1 MSSHRRP
8 TRPIVAGL
16 LAGAVGGIVAAL
28 VSLPLRSPDDLIAN
42 TASVTAVAL
51 AVGLLGGLLWQ
62 RVHDA
67 ADGRR
72 RLLMYAAA
80 GFIGAVAVLAIL
92 EAVALDRFLSFG
104 VPLAAIIFVAVGAL
118 PPLFAEMEMPPWLA
132 PIGLVAAALV
142 GGGLASIGDAAS
154 GDLSLDDL
162 PAAAAPAAT
171 ASSTTAAA
179 DPGTATAPPTSR
191 ILNIPGDLQA
201 TTFTFTN
208 GTATWSVPETFVDG
222 SIEAVGVGRSEQL
235 SGTLDLTGTSEI
247 SVDLTTFVSDQ
258 SRRDRRVNGL
268 FAADPIATF
277 RTSELTLPATYT
289 EGEVYTTDIIGELTV
304 NSVTRT
310 VTWSVEARLTGNQ
323 LDVTGELDIVL
334 TDFEVQPPS
343 IGGFVVVEDEARLEV
358 LFSATG

>member
-1 MSSHRRP
+1 M
-8 TRPIVAGL
+8 
-16 LAGAVGGIVAAL
+16 
-28 VSLPLRSPDDLIAN
+28 
-42 TASVTAVAL
+42 
-51 AVGLLGGLLWQ
+51 
-62 RVHDA
+62 
-67 ADGRR
+67 
-72 RLLMYAAA
+72 
-80 GFIGAVAVLAIL
+80 
-92 EAVALDRFLSFG
+92 
-104 VPLAAIIFVAVGAL
+104 
-118 PPLFAEMEMPPWLA
+118 
-132 PIGLVAAALV
+132 
-142 GGGLASIGDAAS
+142 
-154 GDLSLDDL
+154 
-162 PAAAAPAAT
+162 
-171 ASSTTAAA
+171 
-179 DPGTATAPPTSR
+179 
-191 ILNIPGDLQA
+191 
-201 TTFTFTN
+201 
-208 GTATWSVPETFVDG
+208 PETFVDG
-222 SIEAVGVGRSEQL
+222 SIEAVGVGRSERL

-289 EGEVYTTDIIGELTV
+289 EGEVYATDITGELTV